1 MTETAPGPSAPY
13 PVELERDITLRD
25 GTALRLRPIR
35 ADDAPRLVEYY
46 GRLSA
51 HTAYQRFFTVM
62 KRLPPDWARLHSAV
76 DYRTQLALLA
86 ECGPREQP
94 ELIAVAR
101 YEPTDEPDTAEVAF
115 VVQDAWQGK
124 GLGTIML
131 DELLAAAAARGI
143 TRFRAYVLADNPR
156 MLGLLRRFTDVQE
169 RTLDCRR
176 RRARVPPPA
185 RSGHPP
191 RIAAPRSI
199 GLVAS
204 SVSPNAGNRRHGLR
218 SGTLSALK
226 SVRIGVSRSRTRC

>member
-1 MTETAPGPSAPY
+1 LSVIRYNASGMSATALGPPAPY

-25 GTALRLRPIR
+25 GTAVRLRPIR

-46 GRLSA
+46 GRLSE

-101 YEPTDEPDTAEVAF
+101 YEPTDEPATVEVAF

-131 DELLAAAAARGI
+131 GELLAAAAARGI
-143 TRFRAYVLADNPR
+143 TRFRAYVLADNSR
-156 MLGLLRRFTDVQE
+156 MLDLLRRFTDVQE
-169 RTLDCRR
+169 RTVDAGVVELVFSRR
-176 RRARVPPPA
+176 PGPA
-185 RSGHPP
+185 VHH
-191 RIAAPRSI
+191 A
-199 GLVAS
+199 
-204 SVSPNAGNRRHGLR
+204 
-218 SGTLSALK
+218 
-226 SVRIGVSRSRTRC
+226 